1 MAIHYNPT
9 TVSDG
14 LVLALDAANTRS
26 YGGSGTTWTDVSY
39 NGNNGTLTNGPT
51 FEPGG
56 PFAGSTGGSVYFDGS
71 GGPTSTGSNLEFS
84 STITLGTGDFT
95 VETWIYN
102 TVASQRMEVW
112 QNSSLIGA
120 FAVSTDFNASD
131 AMNILTRS
139 SPPGSGWSR
148 LLRADTELQ
157 HNSWNHIAWVRSGG
171 TLTAYLNGVADGN
184 ISSSIDSSPLLT
196 IGGWSTGTNYMFGG
210 NLSNLRI
217 IKGTALYTSNFTPP
231 TKPLTP
237 VSGTSLLTCQGGAI
251 VDNSSNK
258 FSITKNGDARA
269 IQSASIK
276 FDGVSDYASV
286 SHNPSWDIGSTPK
299 TIECWIYLN
308 SVVNGRLIMGQVN
321 QWWLSVGWTLV
332 GVTSGKFGISFLD
345 TSSWRSFSSSTS
357 VSSNEWYNVVVTW
370 DGTFIRLFVNGNLET
385 TSSNLSAVVWAS
397 SSNSTL
403 DIGSYSGAS
412 TTYAINGRVSNSRI
426 YNKALSTQEVQQNF
440 NALRGRFGV

>member
-26 YGGSGTTWTDVSY
+26 YVGSGTTWTDVSY
-39 NGNNGTLTNGPT
+39 NGNNGTLTNGPAYT
-51 FEPGG
+51 TVGFTEPFGG
-56 PFAGSTGGSVYFDGS
+56 AGAVYFDG
-71 GGPTSTGSNLEFS
+71 TGDYLSVADDASLQ
-84 STITLGTGDFT
+84 LGSGDFT
-95 VETWIYN
+95 IEFWIYLN
-102 TVASQRMEVW
+102 SLSGNPTPIDKAYTGSGVSGVGYLLQYSSSALKFYGGITLTSSTTDTTSVWIHYALVRNSGTTTLYRNGVSVASGSD
-112 QNSSLIGA
+112 NTNYTYNTSLGIGA
-120 FAVSTDFNASD
+120 
-131 AMNILTRS
+131 NILA
-139 SPPGSGWSR
+139 GAGFG
-148 LLRADTELQ
+148 AGAGA
-157 HNSWNHIAWVRSGG
+157 I
-171 TLTAYLNGVADGN
+171 NGF
-184 ISSSIDSSPLLT
+184 I
-196 IGGWSTGTNYMFGG
+196 
-210 NLSNLRI
+210 SNLRI
-217 IKGTALYTSNFTPP
+217 LKGTALYTSNFTPP

-276 FDGVSDYASV
+276 FDGTNDYASV
-286 SHNPSWDIGSTPK
+286 SHNPSWNIGSTPK
-299 TIECWIYLN
+299 TIECWIYFN
-308 SVVNGRLIMGQVN
+308 SVVDGRLIMGQIN
-321 QWWLSVGWTLV
+321 QWWLSVGWTPG

-357 VSSNEWYNVVVTW
+357 VSSNEWYNVVATW

-426 YNKALSTQEVQQNF
+426 YNKGLTEDEVKRNF
-440 NALRGRFGV
+440 SALRGRYGI

>member
-26 YGGSGTTWTDVSY
+26 YVGSGTTWTDVSY
-39 NGNNGTLTNGPT
+39 NGNNGTLTNGPAYT
-51 FEPGG
+51 TVGFTEPFGG
-56 PFAGSTGGSVYFDGS
+56 AGAVYFDGTGDYLSVADDASLQLGS
-71 GGPTSTGSNLEFS
+71 GDFTIEFWIYLNSLSGNPTPIDKAYTGSGVSGVGYLLQYS
-84 STITLGTGDFT
+84 SSALKFYGGITLTSSTTDTTSVWIHYALVRNSGTITLYRNG
-95 VETWIYN
+95 VS
-102 TVASQRMEVW
+102 VAS
-112 QNSSLIGA
+112 
-120 FAVSTDFNASD
+120 
-131 AMNILTRS
+131 
-139 SPPGSGWSR
+139 
-148 LLRADTELQ
+148 
-157 HNSWNHIAWVRSGG
+157 GG
-171 TLTAYLNGVADGN
+171 D
-184 ISSSIDSSPLLT
+184 
-196 IGGWSTGTNYMFGG
+196 GTNYTYNTSLGIGANILAGAGFGAG
-210 NLSNLRI
+210 AGAINGFISNLRI
-217 IKGTALYTSNFTPP
+217 LKGTALYTSNFTPP

-276 FDGVSDYASV
+276 FDGTNDYASV

-299 TIECWIYLN
+299 TIECWIYFN
-308 SVVNGRLIMGQVN
+308 SVVDGRLIMGQIN
-321 QWWLSVGWTLV
+321 QWWLSVGWTPG

-357 VSSNEWYNVVVTW
+357 VSSNEWYNVVATW